1 MAALNVKPSIDF
13 KVDTATGI
21 AYMSRR
27 ALARALGVDEKT
39 IRNYETRISAP
50 LPTTEASP
58 ALGSS
63 SVPKEKVRT
72 SNVPNLLSDAD
83 VMSITLRLLE
93 NGKVKSFGFIGQ
105 LLQAGA
111 RAYIYTQAGYN
122 PLAKEKPNKLHEPCV
137 PVRWLCQQLGR
148 SRASVDRTLNV
159 SIHRMRSFGL
169 STEIVFKNAERCV
182 SPALII
188 CSMFTGKDMQRI
200 RAWLLNLAET
210 DALPTADTLMQ
221 LTHP

>member
-1 MAALNVKPSIDF
+1 MTALNVKPSIDF
-13 KVDTATGI
+13 KVDTTTGVG
-21 AYMSRR
+21 YMSRR

-39 IRNYETRISAP
+39 IRNSLARLSAP
-50 LPTTEASP
+50 SFTLEAAPVLACSDSEP
-58 ALGSS
+58 EGIRTQKISS
-63 SVPKEKVRT
+63 
-72 SNVPNLLSDAD
+72 LLSDAD
-83 VMSITLRLLE
+83 IMLVTLSLLE
-93 NGKVKSFGFIGQ
+93 KGTVKSFGFIGQ

-111 RAYIYTQAGYN
+111 RAYIYSQVGYD
-122 PLAKEKPNKLHEPCV
+122 PLVKEKPNKLHEPCV

-169 STEIVFKNAERCV
+169 STEIVFVNAERCV

-188 CSMFTGKDMQRI
+188 CSMFTGKDMQRV
-200 RAWLLNLAET
+200 RAWLLNIAET
-210 DALPTADTLMQ
+210 DALPDASTLMQ